1 MINWGYKFMQI
12 EYEATF
18 ADIDKEEMR
27 KKLQE
32 IGAVLVRPE
41 FLQRRVTFNFP
52 TGHENPNGWLR
63 VRDEKDKIT
72 MTIKIVDGG
81 KIENQKEITLNVDS
95 FDEAIEFLS
104 TVGCQKKSYQ
114 ETKRELW
121 KLDDVEI
128 MIDEWPFLEPY
139 VEVEGKSEKAVRIV
153 SEKIG
158 FDYKDAFFG
167 CVSPLYAKKYNITEE
182 LINNHIP
189 EITFQGKNPFL

>member
-1 MINWGYKFMQI
+1 VINWGYKFMQI